1 MVSSVTTGS
10 DVVVVVAGVVVVIV
24 VVVVVVGEGEDEVGT
39 GVVVK
44 ESDNIHERSELV
56 CCIIQN
62 IETNRNRRICSENR
76 MASVALQNKR

>member
-24 VVVVVVGEGEDEVGT
+24 VVVVVVGRGEEVGT

-44 ESDNIHERSELV
+44 ESGNIHERSETWYLV
-56 CCIIQN
+56 CCMIQN
-62 IETNRNRRICSENR
+62 IETVPQSTN
-76 MASVALQNKR
+76 L

>member
-24 VVVVVVGEGEDEVGT
+24 VVVVGAGDEVGT

-44 ESDNIHERSELV
+44 ESGNIHERSELV